1 MSDTKL
7 ILAWRETDKAISVT
21 AYRPL
26 DVMSYAYAGSAKKY
40 DFSLDLLDKPVEVKD
55 FTPIEDNDDNLL
67 PNLVFDDTSENEN
80 IEIRAE
86 Q

>member
-1 MSDTKL
+1 M
-7 ILAWRETDKAISVT
+7 
-21 AYRPL
+21 P
-26 DVMSYAYAGSAKKY
+26 YAYMGSAKKY

-67 PNLVFDDTSENEN
+67 PNLVFDDTSENES

>member
-1 MSDTKL
+1 
-7 ILAWRETDKAISVT
+7 
-21 AYRPL
+21 
-26 DVMSYAYAGSAKKY
+26 MSYAYAGSAKKY